1 MRSLIYICL
10 SIFIVNSAY
19 ADDTDNVI
27 ISTQSHHISK
37 DTVDIY
43 TEFSIEF
50 ISKYENNFNGE
61 YPNLDFAV
69 IQVDVNG
76 NSKLDPDIDRYY
88 SISKEGPCVGL
99 LLTNASSRPCGSFES
114 KAKVFNYFVK
124 TAINPM
130 PHPVVKFLIPT
141 AELLTSKEGV
151 FLTFKTHSA
160 NNGYT
165 YYPSKSGA
173 DTFSST
179 YKVRL

>member
-10 SIFIVNSAY
+10 SIFIGNSAY

-27 ISTQSHHISK
+27 ISNQAHHISK
-37 DTVDIY
+37 DTVNIY

-50 ISKYENNFNGE
+50 ISKYENNFNAE

-76 NSKLDPDIDRYY
+76 NSKLDPGIDRYY
-88 SISKEGPCVGL
+88 SVSKKGPCVGL
-99 LLTNASSRPCGSFES
+99 LLTNTSSRPCGSFES

-124 TAINPM
+124 TEINPM

-141 AELLTSKEGV
+141 AELLTSKDNV
-151 FLTFKTHSA
+151 FLTFKIHSA
-160 NNGYT
+160 NVGYT
-165 YYPSKSGA
+165 YYPSKSGV
-173 DTFSST
+173 DTFSSA
-179 YKVRL
+179 YKLRL